1 MKKQVVVSIGG
12 KEITM
17 ETGVI
22 AKQADGAVLISSGD
36 TRVLV
41 TACMSDEPREGIDF
55 FPLVCDYKEHTFSAG
70 KIPGGFFKREG
81 KPSTKEVLTSRLID
95 RPLRPLFPENFFNEV
110 QIIANVYSFDSKN
123 EPEVLAI
130 TAASAAL
137 YISKIP
143 FTIPVGAVRVGCID
157 GEFVVNPAHEDK
169 EKSLLDLVV
178 AGTEDAIVM
187 VEAGAKE
194 VSNEIMVEA
203 LEFAHIH
210 IKELVKAQKE
220 FFALINPEKV
230 EVEERFVDEVLF
242 LDVEKEI
249 SEKLLDALRIK
260 DKLASNKAVKE
271 LKKNLIESYEEELQ
285 PDVSYIFDRIKEKL
299 FRNYVLNEGKR
310 LDGRAFDEI
319 RQVSCEV
326 AVMPRTHGSALFTRG
341 ETQALV
347 TTTLGTFGDSQLIDG
362 LEGEEE
368 EKFMLHYNFP
378 PFSVGETRPLRG
390 PGRREIGHGALA
402 KRAIEPMIPDE
413 DEFPYI
419 IRVVSEILESNG
431 SSSMATVC
439 GGTLSLMDAGVPLKK
454 PVAGIAMGLVKEG
467 EKYAILT
474 DIAGAEDHYGDMDF
488 KVAGTK
494 DGITALQMDIKI
506 KGLTKEIMAQALNQA
521 RNAIDFLLDKM
532 TAVIPEPRK
541 ELSPYAPRITE
552 LEIATDKI
560 RDLIG
565 PGGKTIKEIV
575 DATGV
580 KIDIK
585 QDGKVFVA
593 ATNQEASQKAIDL
606 IKTVTAVPEVGKV
619 YEGIVKRIEDY
630 GAFVEI
636 LPGKEGLLH
645 KSEMANHFVRNVA
658 DELKLNQ
665 KVLVIVK
672 DIDNLG
678 RVNLSRK
685 PLLKDEDGEGKGE
698 GGDNREHNK
707 RHKDHRPRHGNY
719 NRDNRNYKDRN
730 RDRDRDKK
738 ED

>member
-1 MKKQVVVSIGG
+1 MKKEVKVSIGG

-22 AKQADGAVLISSGD
+22 AKQANGAVLISSGD

-110 QIIANVYSFDSKN
+110 QVIANVYSFDSKN

-137 YISKIP
+137 YISQIP
-143 FTIPVGAVRVGCID
+143 FTIPVGAVRVGYID

-178 AGTEDAIVM
+178 AGTEEAIVM

-194 VSNEIMVEA
+194 VSNEVMVKA
-203 LEFAHIH
+203 LEFAHTH

-220 FFALINPEKV
+220 LYDMIKPEKV
-230 EVEERFVDEVLF
+230 KVEERFIDEVLF
-242 LDVEKEI
+242 LDVEREI
-249 SEKLLDALRIK
+249 SDKLLDALRIK
-260 DKLASNKAVKE
+260 GKLKSAKAVKE
-271 LKKNLIESYEEELQ
+271 LKKNLVESYDEELQ
-285 PDVSYIFDRIKEKL
+285 EDVAYIFDRIKEKL

-310 LDGRAFDEI
+310 LDDRAFDEI
-319 RQVSCEV
+319 RPVSCEV
-326 AVMPRTHGSALFTRG
+326 SVMPRAHGSALFTRG

-378 PFSVGETRPLRG
+378 PFSVGEVRPLRG

-402 KRAIEPMIPDE
+402 KRAIEPMIPAE
-413 DEFPYI
+413 EEFPYI

-467 EKYAILT
+467 DKYAILT

-506 KGLTKEIMAQALNQA
+506 KGLTEELMAEALNQA
-521 RNAIDFLLDKM
+521 RKAIDFLLDKM

-541 ELSPYAPRITE
+541 DLSPFAPRITE
-552 LEIATDKI
+552 LEISTDKI

-575 DATGV
+575 DSTGV

-585 QDGKVFVA
+585 QDGKVMVA
-593 ATNQEASQKAIDL
+593 ATNEDASQKAIEL
-606 IKTVTAVPEVGKV
+606 IKMVTAVPEVGKV
-619 YEGIVKRIEDY
+619 YEGVVKRIEDY

-645 KSEMANHFVRNVA
+645 KSEIANHFVRNVA

-685 PLLKDEDGEGKGE
+685 QLLKDEEGE
-698 GGDNREHNK
+698 GGERNSGNDNR
-707 RHKDHRPRHGNY
+707 RHRDHRPRHGNY
-719 NRDNRNYKDRN
+719 NRDNRNYRDRN
-730 RDRDRDKK
+730 RDKDKK
-738 ED
+738 EE

>member
-1 MKKQVVVSIGG
+1 MKKQVSVSIGG
-12 KEITM
+12 KTITM
-17 ETGVI
+17 ETGII
-22 AKQADGAVLISSGD
+22 AKQADGAILISSGD

-81 KPSTKEVLTSRLID
+81 RPSTKEVLTSRLID
-95 RPLRPLFPENFFNEV
+95 RPLRPLFPDNFFNEV
-110 QIIANVYSFDSKN
+110 QVIANVYSFDSEN

-130 TAASAAL
+130 TAASCAL
-137 YISKIP
+137 YVSNIP
-143 FTIPVGAVRVGCID
+143 FTIPVGAVRVGYVD
-157 GEFVVNPAHEDK
+157 GQFIVNPSHDEK

-178 AGTEDAIVM
+178 AGTEEAIVM

-194 VSNEIMVEA
+194 VSNELMVDA
-203 LEFAHIH
+203 LEFAHFH

-220 FFALINPEKV
+220 LFEMIKPEKLQ
-230 EVEERFVDEVLF
+230 VEERFVDKVLF
-242 LDVEKEI
+242 EEVESEI
-249 SEKLLDALRIK
+249 GEKLLDALRIK
-260 DKLASNKAVKE
+260 EKLAANAAVKQ
-271 LKKNLIESYEEELQ
+271 LKKSFVETYEEEMQ
-285 PDVSYIFDRIKEKL
+285 PDVSYIFDRIKEKI

-319 RQVSCEV
+319 RNVTVEV
-326 AVMPRTHGSALFTRG
+326 GVMPRPHGSALFTRG

-378 PFSVGETRPLRG
+378 PFSVGEVRPLRG

-402 KRAIEPMIPDE
+402 KRALEPVIPDE

-419 IRVVSEILESNG
+419 IRVVSEITESNG

-467 EKYAILT
+467 DKYAILT

-488 KVAGTK
+488 KVTGTK

-506 KGLTKEIMAQALNQA
+506 KGLTKEIMAEALNQA
-521 RNAIDFLLDKM
+521 RKAVDFLLDRM
-532 TAVIPEPRK
+532 TSVIPEPR
-541 ELSPYAPRITE
+541 ETLSPFAPRITE
-552 LEIATDKI
+552 IEISTDKI

-585 QDGKVFVA
+585 QDGRVMVA
-593 ATNQEASQKAIDL
+593 ATKQEDSDKAIEL
-606 IKTVTAVPEVGKV
+606 IKSVTAVPEVGKV
-619 YEGIVKRIEDY
+619 YEGVVKRIEDY

-636 LPGKEGLLH
+636 LPGKDGLLH
-645 KSEMANHFVRNVA
+645 KSEIANHFVRNVA

-665 KVLVIVK
+665 KVLVVVK

-685 PLLKDEDGEGKGE
+685 PLLKDEEGKDGEDRLQRRE
-698 GGDNREHNK
+698 GNDRQRHHHHHKPRRNDRNKDN
-707 RHKDHRPRHGNY
+707 GNY
-719 NRDNRNYKDRN
+719 VDKNSKDN
-730 RDRDRDKK
+730 
-738 ED
+738 

>member
-1 MKKQVVVSIGG
+1 MKKQVSVSIGG
-12 KEITM
+12 KTITM

-22 AKQADGAVLISSGD
+22 AKQADGAILISSGD
-36 TRVLV
+36 TKILV
-41 TACMSDEPREGIDF
+41 TACMSDEPREGINF

-110 QIIANVYSFDSKN
+110 QVIANVYSFDSGN

-130 TAASAAL
+130 TAASCAL

-143 FTIPVGAVRVGCID
+143 FTIPVGAVRVGYID
-157 GEFVVNPAHEDK
+157 GNFVVNPSHEEK
-169 EKSLLDLVV
+169 EKSILDLVV
-178 AGTEDAIVM
+178 AGTEEAIVM

-194 VSNEIMVEA
+194 VSNELMVDA
-203 LEFAHIH
+203 LEFAHTH

-220 FFALINPEKV
+220 LYEMIKPEKV
-230 EVEERFVDEVLF
+230 VIEERFVDQVLF
-242 LDVEKEI
+242 EEVEKEI
-249 SEKLLDALRIK
+249 SDKLLEALTIK
-260 DKLASNKAVKE
+260 SKLESNAAVKE
-271 LKKNLIESYEEELQ
+271 LKNKLLESYDEELQ
-285 PDVSYIFDRIKEKL
+285 PDVSYIFDQIKEKL

-319 RQVSCEV
+319 RPVTCEV
-326 AVMPRTHGSALFTRG
+326 GVMPRTHGSALFTRG

-378 PFSVGETRPLRG
+378 PFSVGEVRPLRG

-402 KRAIEPMIPDE
+402 KRAIEPMIPAE
-413 DEFPYI
+413 EEFPYI

-467 EKYAILT
+467 DKYAILT

-506 KGLTKEIMAQALNQA
+506 KGLTKELMAEALEQA
-521 RNAIDFLLDKM
+521 RKAIDFLLDKM

-552 LEIATDKI
+552 IEISTDKI

-580 KIDIK
+580 KIEIK
-585 QDGKVFVA
+585 QDGKVLVA
-593 ATNQEASQKAIDL
+593 ATNEEASKKAIEL
-606 IKTVTAVPEVGKV
+606 IRTVTAVPEIGKV
-619 YEGIVKRIEDY
+619 YEGVVKRIEDY

-645 KSEMANHFVRNVA
+645 KSEIANHFVRNVA

-685 PLLKDEDGEGKGE
+685 PLLKDEGGEE
-698 GGDNREHNK
+698 GDNRNRDYSN
-707 RHKDHRPRHGNY
+707 RHRNHKPRHGNH
-719 NRDNRNYKDRN
+719 NRDNRNFRN
-730 RDRDRDKK
+730 RDNRDK
-738 ED
+738 EEN

>member
-1 MKKQVVVSIGG
+1 MKKQVSVSIGG
-12 KEITM
+12 KTITM

-22 AKQADGAVLISSGD
+22 AKQADGAILISSGD
-36 TRVLV
+36 TKILV
-41 TACMSDEPREGIDF
+41 TACMSDEPREGINF

-110 QIIANVYSFDSKN
+110 QVIANVYSFDSGN

-130 TAASAAL
+130 TAASCAL

-143 FTIPVGAVRVGCID
+143 FTIPVGAVRVGYLD
-157 GEFVVNPAHEDK
+157 GNFFFNPSHEEK
-169 EKSLLDLVV
+169 EKSILDLVV
-178 AGTEDAIVM
+178 AGTEEAIVM

-194 VSNEIMVEA
+194 VSNELMVDA
-203 LEFAHIH
+203 LEFAHTH

-220 FFALINPEKV
+220 LYEMIKPEKV
-230 EVEERFVDEVLF
+230 VIEERFVDQVLF
-242 LDVEKEI
+242 EEVEKEI
-249 SEKLLDALRIK
+249 SDKLLEALTIK
-260 DKLASNKAVKE
+260 SKLESNAAVKE
-271 LKKNLIESYEEELQ
+271 LKNKLLESYDEELQ
-285 PDVSYIFDRIKEKL
+285 PDVSYIFDQIKEKL

-319 RQVSCEV
+319 RPVTCEV
-326 AVMPRTHGSALFTRG
+326 GVMPRTHGSALFTRG

-378 PFSVGETRPLRG
+378 PFSVGEVRPLRG

-402 KRAIEPMIPDE
+402 KRAIEPMIPAE
-413 DEFPYI
+413 EEFPYI

-467 EKYAILT
+467 DKYAILT

-506 KGLTKEIMAQALNQA
+506 KGLTKELMAEALEQA
-521 RNAIDFLLDKM
+521 RKAIDFLLDKM

-552 LEIATDKI
+552 IEISTDKI

-580 KIDIK
+580 KIEIK
-585 QDGKVFVA
+585 QDGKVLVA
-593 ATNQEASQKAIDL
+593 ATNEEASKKAIEL
-606 IKTVTAVPEVGKV
+606 IRTVTAVPEIGKV
-619 YEGIVKRIEDY
+619 YEGVVKRIEDY

-645 KSEMANHFVRNVA
+645 KSEIANHFVRNVA

-685 PLLKDEDGEGKGE
+685 PLLKDEGGEE
-698 GGDNREHNK
+698 GDNRNRDYSN
-707 RHKDHRPRHGNY
+707 RHRNHKPRHGNH
-719 NRDNRNYKDRN
+719 NRDNRNFRN
-730 RDRDRDKK
+730 RDNRDK
-738 ED
+738 EEN

>member
-1 MKKQVVVSIGG
+1 MKKEVKVSIGG

-22 AKQADGAVLISSGD
+22 AKQANGAVLISSGD

-110 QIIANVYSFDSKN
+110 QVIANVYSFDSKN

-137 YISKIP
+137 YISQIP
-143 FTIPVGAVRVGCID
+143 FTIPVGAVRVGYID

-178 AGTEDAIVM
+178 AGTEEAIVM

-194 VSNEIMVEA
+194 VSNEVMVKA
-203 LEFAHIH
+203 LEFAHTH

-220 FFALINPEKV
+220 LYEMIKPEKV
-230 EVEERFVDEVLF
+230 EVEERFIDEVLF
-242 LDVEKEI
+242 LDVEREI
-249 SEKLLDALRIK
+249 SDKLLDALRIK
-260 DKLASNKAVKE
+260 GKLKSAKAVKE
-271 LKKNLIESYEEELQ
+271 LKKNLVESYDEELQ
-285 PDVSYIFDRIKEKL
+285 EDVAYIFDRIKEKL

-310 LDGRAFDEI
+310 LDDRAFDEI
-319 RQVSCEV
+319 RPVSCEV
-326 AVMPRTHGSALFTRG
+326 SVMPRAHGSALFTRG

-378 PFSVGETRPLRG
+378 PFSVGEVRPLRG

-402 KRAIEPMIPDE
+402 KRAIEPMIPAE
-413 DEFPYI
+413 EEFPYI

-467 EKYAILT
+467 DKYAILT

-506 KGLTKEIMAQALNQA
+506 KGLTEELMAEALNQA
-521 RNAIDFLLDKM
+521 RKAIDFLLDKM

-541 ELSPYAPRITE
+541 DLSPFAPRITE
-552 LEIATDKI
+552 LEISTDKI

-575 DATGV
+575 DSTGV

-585 QDGKVFVA
+585 QDGKVMVA
-593 ATNQEASQKAIDL
+593 ATNEDASQKAIEL
-606 IKTVTAVPEVGKV
+606 IKMVTAVPEVGKV
-619 YEGIVKRIEDY
+619 YEGVVKRIEDY

-645 KSEMANHFVRNVA
+645 KSEIANHFVRNVA

-685 PLLKDEDGEGKGE
+685 QLLKDEEGE
-698 GGDNREHNK
+698 GGERNSGNDNR
-707 RHKDHRPRHGNY
+707 RHRDHRPRHGNY
-719 NRDNRNYKDRN
+719 NRDNRNYRDRN
-730 RDRDRDKK
+730 RDKDKK
-738 ED
+738 EE

>member
-1 MKKQVVVSIGG
+1 MEKRVSVSIGG
-12 KEITM
+12 KEIVM
-17 ETGVI
+17 ETGRL
-22 AKQADGAVLISSGD
+22 AKQADGSILISCGD

-110 QIIANVYSFDSKN
+110 QVIANVYSFDADN
-123 EPEVLAI
+123 EPEVLAL
-130 TAASAAL
+130 TGASAAL

-143 FTIPVGAVRVGCID
+143 FETPVGAVRVGLVD
-157 GEFVVNPAHEDK
+157 GNFVVNPTHEER

-178 AGTEDAIVM
+178 AGTEEAIVM

-194 VSNEIMVEA
+194 VSNETMVEA
-203 LEFAHIH
+203 LEFAHTH
-210 IKELVKAQKE
+210 IKELVNAQKQL
-220 FFALINPEKV
+220 FDLIKPEKV
-230 EVEERFVDEVLF
+230 KVEERFVDEVLF
-242 LDVEKEI
+242 QEVEAEI
-249 SEKLLDALRIK
+249 SDKLLDALRIK
-260 DKLASNKAVKE
+260 GKLASNAAVKE
-271 LKKNLIESYEEELQ
+271 LKKKLVESYEEELQ

-310 LDGRAFDEI
+310 LDDRAFDEI
-319 RQVSCEV
+319 RPVTCEV
-326 AVMPRTHGSALFTRG
+326 GVMPRTHGSAVFTRG

-402 KRAIEPMIPDE
+402 KRAIEPMIPSE

-467 EKYAILT
+467 DKYAILT

-506 KGLTKEIMAQALNQA
+506 KGLTKELMAEALNQA
-521 RNAIDFLLDKM
+521 RRALDFLLDKM
-532 TAVIPEPRK
+532 SQAIAEPRK

-552 LEIATDKI
+552 IEISTDKI

-575 DATGV
+575 DSTGV
-580 KIDIK
+580 KIEIK
-585 QDGKVFVA
+585 QDGKVLIA
-593 ATNQEASQKAIDL
+593 ATNQDASNKAIEM
-606 IKTVTAVPEVGKV
+606 IKTVTAVPEIGKV
-619 YEGIVKRIEDY
+619 YEGVVKRIEDY

-645 KSEMANHFVRNVA
+645 KSEIANHFVRNVA

-685 PLLKDEDGEGKGE
+685 QLLKDEEGSSDN
-698 GGDNREHNK
+698 GGQNSRGDRNRH
-707 RHKDHRPRHGNY
+707 HG
-719 NRDNRNYKDRN
+719 RDNRRNYRDRN
-730 RDRDRDKK
+730 DRKND
-738 ED
+738 

>member
-1 MKKQVVVSIGG
+1 MKKQVSVSIGG
-12 KEITM
+12 KTITM

-22 AKQADGAVLISSGD
+22 AKQADGAILISSGD
-36 TRVLV
+36 TKILV

-110 QIIANVYSFDSKN
+110 QVIANVYSFDSSN

-130 TAASAAL
+130 TAASCAL
-137 YISKIP
+137 YVSKIP
-143 FTIPVGAVRVGCID
+143 FTIPVGAVRVGYVD
-157 GEFVVNPAHEDK
+157 GQFVVNPSHEER
-169 EKSLLDLVV
+169 EKSILDLVV
-178 AGTEDAIVM
+178 AGTEYAIVM

-194 VSNEIMVEA
+194 VSNQLMIEA
-203 LEFAHIH
+203 LEFAHAH

-220 FFALINPEKV
+220 LFDMIKPEKV
-230 EVEERFVDEVLF
+230 VVEERFVDQVLF
-242 LDVEKEI
+242 DEVEKEI
-249 SEKLLDALRIK
+249 SDKLLDALRIK
-260 DKLASNKAVKE
+260 GKLASNKAVKE
-271 LKKNLIESYEEELQ
+271 LKKKLIESYEEELQ
-285 PDVSYIFDRIKEKL
+285 NDVAYIFDTIKEKL

-319 RQVSCEV
+319 RPVNCEV
-326 AVMPRTHGSALFTRG
+326 GVMPRTHGSALFTRG

-378 PFSVGETRPLRG
+378 PFSVGEVRPLRG

-402 KRAIEPMIPDE
+402 KRAIEPMIPE
-413 DEFPYI
+413 EEEFPYI

-467 EKYAILT
+467 DKYAILT

-506 KGLTKEIMAQALNQA
+506 KGLTKELMAEALEQA
-521 RNAIDFLLDKM
+521 RRAIDFLLEKM

-552 LEIATDKI
+552 LEISTDKI

-575 DATGV
+575 DSTGV
-580 KIDIK
+580 KIEIK
-585 QDGKVFVA
+585 QDGKVLVA
-593 ATNQEASQKAIDL
+593 ATNEDASRKAIEL
-606 IKTVTAVPEVGKV
+606 IKAVTAVPEVGKV

-645 KSEMANHFVRNVA
+645 KSEIANHFVRNVA

-685 PLLKDEDGEGKGE
+685 PLLKDDESE
-698 GGDNREHNK
+698 NRTGNRDYHNNQ
-707 RHKDHRPRHGNY
+707 RNNRPRHGNY
-719 NRDNRNYKDRN
+719 NRDNRNFRN
-730 RDRDRDKK
+730 RDNRDKD
-738 ED
+738 EN